1 MPLPLTILPMLK
13 PSLATL
19 VFLLSCSPPPPAGRP
34 LWLAREP
41 APGGARLLLLTEPGA
56 RISAEYTPTLT
67 LEDGIVVRFDTTA
80 LSADSAYFA
89 APPSATLARP
99 PAQAHGLLKASVCH
113 QNEAVCR
120 LVKLE
125 V

>member
-1 MPLPLTILPMLK
+1 MLK

-34 LWLAREP
+34 LWLAGEP

-113 QNEAVCR
+113 QDEAVGR
-120 LVKLE
+120 HV
-125 V
+125 

>member
-1 MPLPLTILPMLK
+1 MLK
-13 PSLATL
+13 PVLAALTL
-19 VFLLSCSPPPPAGRP
+19 LLACSPPPPAGEL
-34 LWLAREP
+34 LWLGREP

-67 LEDGIVVRFDTTA
+67 LDDGTLVRFDTPA
-80 LSADSAYFA
+80 LSPDSAYFA
-89 APPSATLARP
+89 APPAATLHRP
-99 PAQAHGLLKASVCH
+99 PAQAHGLLKASVCRR
-113 QNEAVCR
+113 NEAVCR

>member
-1 MPLPLTILPMLK
+1 MYAPLTIVPMLK
-13 PSLATL
+13 PSVVALGLL
-19 VFLLSCSPPPPAGRP
+19 VACSPPPPAGQP
-34 LWLAREP
+34 VWLGREP
-41 APGGARLLLLTEPGA
+41 TPGGVHLMLLVEPGA

-67 LEDGIVVRFDTTA
+67 LEDGTVVRFDTTA

-89 APPSATLARP
+89 APPAATLARP
-99 PAQAHGLLKASVCH
+99 PAEAHGLLKASVCH
-113 QNEAVCR
+113 QSEAVCR

>member
-1 MPLPLTILPMLK
+1 MLK
-13 PSLATL
+13 PFMAALAL
-19 VFLLSCSPPPPAGRP
+19 LLSCSPPPPAGQS
-34 LWLAREP
+34 LWLTREP
-41 APGGARLLLLTEPGA
+41 VPGGVRLLLLAEPGA

-80 LSADSAYFA
+80 LSPDSAYFA

-113 QNEAVCR
+113 RNEAVCR

>member
-13 PSLATL
+13 PSVAVLGL
-19 VFLLSCSPPPPAGRP
+19 LLSCSPPPPAGQP

-80 LSADSAYFA
+80 LSPDSAYFA

-113 QNEAVCR
+113 RNEAVCR

>member
-13 PSLATL
+13 PFLAAL
-19 VFLLSCSPPPPAGRP
+19 GLLLSCNPPPPAGQS
-34 LWLAREP
+34 LWLTREP
-41 APGGARLLLLTEPGA
+41 APGGVRLLLLAEPGA

-80 LSADSAYFA
+80 LSPDSAYFA

-113 QNEAVCR
+113 RNEAVCR